1 MKTMKKLNIG
11 ILGATGAVG
20 QEMRKVLQEYDLPV
34 GELRLLA
41 SARSAGEKVLF
52 QGREVVI
59 QEATDS
65 AFQGLD
71 FVLGAVENDMSK
83 KFAPAIKA
91 SGAVYID
98 NSSAFRLDP
107 EVPLVVPEINGAD
120 ALNHH
125 GVIANP
131 NCCTIIALMAAAG
144 INRLSPIQSINACTY
159 QAASGAGQAGMK
171 ELEDQVAAIARGE
184 KPVVKAFATQLAMNV
199 IPFIDAPYGN
209 DYTKEEMKMQNEGR
223 RILHNPD
230 LRVNCT
236 CVRVPVIR
244 SHSIAMTLRTAE
256 KVSIEDAKAA
266 VAAFPGVKLIEN
278 YEGRCYPTPLDTTD
292 QDLVWVGRIRQD
304 LVDDN
309 GITLWCCGDQ
319 IRKGAAANAVQ
330 ILCYLAENA

>member
-1 MKTMKKLNIG
+1 
-11 ILGATGAVG
+11 
-20 QEMRKVLQEYDLPV
+20 
-34 GELRLLA
+34 
-41 SARSAGEKVLF
+41 
-52 QGREVVI
+52 
-59 QEATDS
+59 
-65 AFQGLD
+65 
-71 FVLGAVENDMSK
+71 
-83 KFAPAIKA
+83 
-91 SGAVYID
+91 
-98 NSSAFRLDP
+98 
-107 EVPLVVPEINGAD
+107 
-120 ALNHH
+120 
-125 GVIANP
+125 
-131 NCCTIIALMAAAG
+131 
-144 INRLSPIQSINACTY
+144 
-159 QAASGAGQAGMK
+159 
-171 ELEDQVAAIARGE
+171 
-184 KPVVKAFATQLAMNV
+184 
-199 IPFIDAPYGN
+199 
-209 DYTKEEMKMQNEGR
+209 MQNEGR

-330 ILCYLAENA
+330 ILCYLAENV